1 MYCDLCVRGFHTY
14 CVGVKE
20 VLSATWL
27 CLECKSSNEEVINQN
42 LRTQQETPDDMIID
56 IMGKNEASRE
66 NENNLNKITKKIED
80 IDKDKI
86 IAAIKEKMEKN
97 KITQSKLALKLG
109 STQKEISRFL
119 NNKGGWTRR
128 SLIYKKLTEWVKIG
142 SNDPIKL
149 QESADYMIIDD
160 FRNIEDD
167 ENKPTTSKSVSER
180 KKGELKEIEDKDKD
194 KIIAAI
200 KEKMIK
206 SKITQTKLALELGVS
221 QGDISRFLNKQL
233 GWIMR
238 ANIFEKL
245 TKWIETGLT
254 EKTEIEEN
262 ESYFEKFIRCRNI
275 GELIEE
281 TIGPFIVTRINKSQ
295 LPRPSESTS
304 IDKIEILEIASQ
316 TKYSY
321 CFINTNLLKNIEEG
335 CEILILKYMFVKL
348 TEKSPYFI
356 RIVDI
361 RVN

>member
-1 MYCDLCVRGFHTY
+1 MYCDRCVRGFHTY
-14 CVGVKE
+14 CVGFKE

-27 CLECKSSNEEVINQN
+27 CLECKNSNEEAINRN
-42 LRTQQETPDDMIID
+42 WPITQETLDDMIIG
-56 IMGKNEASRE
+56 IMGNNEASRE
-66 NENNLNKITKKIED
+66 NKNNLNKITKKIED

-109 STQKEISRFL
+109 FTQKAISRFL
-119 NNKGGWTRR
+119 NNKGGWTTR
-128 SLIYKKLTEWVKIG
+128 SLVYKKLTEWIKIG
-142 SNDPIKL
+142 SL
-149 QESADYMIIDD
+149 VL
-160 FRNIEDD
+160 EDD

-180 KKGELKEIEDKDKD
+180 KKGGLKEIEDKDKD
-194 KIIAAI
+194 MIIAAI
-200 KEKMIK
+200 KEKIKK

-233 GWIMR
+233 GWTTR
-238 ANIFEKL
+238 ATIYEKL
-245 TKWIETGLT
+245 TKWVETEFT
-254 EKTEIEEN
+254 EKSEIEEN
-262 ESYFEKFIRCRNI
+262 ESYFEKFVLCKNI

-304 IDKIEILEIASQ
+304 IDKIEILEIVSQ
-316 TKYSY
+316 TKYSC

-335 CEILILKYMFVKL
+335 CEILILKYMLVKL